1 MINLEK
7 LVETIFTVSQSTDIL
22 NFFRNIG
29 YLTVGED
36 SIQESYQLAENK
48 VAVIDSTDTLNS
60 VLKPGTQEYM
70 DISKIIVQRGN
81 MNPNKSRV
89 NNVIVYFATKQETDD
104 YEKLV
109 NEFVSINA
117 NWSQL
122 LINSNK
128 DEDIEKAASAAL
140 LNNRLLIGQCNS
152 EAVANKTEE
161 NVASKLKAKSNSN
174 VMLVYHTTPNES
186 LAAGM
191 AGIMAQPYL
200 GSISGLYST
209 VTDITPEDY
218 TATINTNLEDQK
230 VTFYS
235 YINAINGGGVSQYA
249 QPITYGGYMING
261 EDAKRRYIRYCLDFL
276 LKAKSIDFLKKK
288 LGYED
293 SSADVLLSMLKSVLN
308 AARTNGLIKRDSIV
322 KSGDNTIETKG
333 FELWAVYPSALRE
346 EDESLYNSQTYKVK
360 GYYRDSLTG
369 RKVVIDLLIDPS
381 EAELNL
387 FQ

>member
-218 TATINTNLEDQK
+218 TATINTK